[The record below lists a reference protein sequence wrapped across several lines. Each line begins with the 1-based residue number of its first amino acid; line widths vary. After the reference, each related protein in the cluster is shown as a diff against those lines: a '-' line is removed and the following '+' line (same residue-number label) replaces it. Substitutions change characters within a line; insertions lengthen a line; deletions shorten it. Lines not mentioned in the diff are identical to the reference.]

1 MVNKVLT
8 ESHETKSIGPHVAAA
23 AESKSSRGRFN
34 HKKMG
39 FRKGPNADDPH
50 SAEGESH
57 VLCQPAANKMG
68 SGFKK
73 LLTLYL
79 AFAANL
85 TTRYRVGTNESHP
98 LDRD

>member
-39 FRKGPNADDPH
+39 FREARMRMIRIGPRGKAMSCASPQRTKW
-50 SAEGESH
+50 G
-57 VLCQPAANKMG
+57 
-68 SGFKK
+68 
-73 LLTLYL
+73 
-79 AFAANL
+79 
-85 TTRYRVGTNESHP
+85 
-98 LDRD
+98 LDLKSC